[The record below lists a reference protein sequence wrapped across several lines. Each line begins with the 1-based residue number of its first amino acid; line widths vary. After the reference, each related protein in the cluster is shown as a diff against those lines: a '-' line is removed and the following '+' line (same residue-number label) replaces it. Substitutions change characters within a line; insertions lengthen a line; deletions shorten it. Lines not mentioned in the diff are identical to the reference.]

1 MTLQQLLV
9 EGAEQLKQAEVPDA
23 ELDARYLLM
32 EAFGLSASDF
42 LLRRMEPMDCE
53 SGVERETGESAGE
66 IDGGTGE
73 LARELD
79 GQAEKSAQAIAAYR
93 DMIEKRSRRIP
104 LQYIT
109 GVQYF
114 MGLEFFVDERVLIPR
129 QDTED
134 LVELVL
140 RENPGK
146 ENRVLDMCTGSG
158 CIAVSLAALGGYE
171 QVTAVDVSEGAICVA
186 QENAKRLSVSDRV
199 RVVKSSLYEE
209 RAKILGSGGARYQV
223 IVSNPPYIPTDVIKG
238 LQPEVRDYEPSLALD
253 GTADGLYFY
262 RKLALDSREFLM
274 PGGRLYLEIGYDQ
287 GEAVSSLLRDA
298 GYTDIQVIKDTPG
311 LDRIVKAGY
320 KHDIGGSHV

>member
-9 EGAEQLKQAEVPDA
+9 EGAEQLKQAEVPEA

-42 LLRRMEPMDCE
+42 LLKRMEPMDCE
-53 SGVERETGESAGE
+53 SGE
-66 IDGGTGE
+66 IDGGAGKSV
-73 LARELD
+73 RELD
-79 GQAEKSAQAIAAYR
+79 GRAGKSAQAIAVYR
-93 DMIEKRSRRIP
+93 EMIEKRSRRIP

-146 ENRVLDMCTGSG
+146 ETRVLDMCTGSG

-171 QVTAVDVSEGAICVA
+171 QVTAVDISDGAICVA
-186 QENAKRLSVSDRV
+186 QENAKRLNVSDQV
-199 RVVKSSLYEE
+199 RVVKSSLYEARTE
-209 RAKILGSGGARYQV
+209 ILRSGGARYQV

-262 RKLALDSREFLM
+262 RKLALDSREFLT
-274 PGGRLYLEIGYDQ
+274 PGGRIYLEIGYDQ
-287 GEAVSSLLRDA
+287 GGAVSSLLRDA